1 MDKKTKLVFLDG
13 DTPVKEVP
21 LDSGEWTLGRSH
33 LCKIQLED
41 SEVSS
46 QHAVVVVKGDE
57 VWLKDGHSKNGT
69 HLNEKLLQGEA
80 SLTPGDIVRIGNT
93 RFRFEAPGGANADFA
108 TPPAPGAEVDSE
120 SETRFIAL
128 PEELDARTLSGEK
141 LGAKTG
147 HDDGTSALPDN
158 ATRMLE
164 PSELKGL
171 QASLKVAWDV
181 KKLAAGI
188 VLALAVLIGA
198 VFLAKRSQ
206 SPGAEPAMIMETI
219 RDWDGGFEL
228 ALPGRW
234 RRSGK
239 PDASLVSFNYRDT
252 DGAKAQVEVMKETKA
267 EYEQTGLTTGFNL
280 FLEECKSRHPEF
292 SLLGQKK
299 MEVNDVA
306 LLFYAF
312 SSQTGQGKGIYL
324 LDGDCRIVI
333 EGHSSRRDYPAF
345 ADLYSTILQS
355 FKLYQPQKY
364 FDFPAPDEAVRLAGP
379 DQAIQQAKDHFLQG
393 KELLRRRDVRLD
405 NLYRAIR
412 EFQTSLQFAV
422 TLASRPSV
430 YGQVVEELKY
440 AQQLLNEGVRR
451 QRFEINRAHKEGDW
465 QTAYWEAQKL
475 MQMIP
480 VKTDPI
486 YQEAG
491 AWVKKMSKKER

>member
-1 MDKKTKLVFLDG
+1 
-13 DTPVKEVP
+13 
-21 LDSGEWTLGRSH
+21 
-33 LCKIQLED
+33 
-41 SEVSS
+41 
-46 QHAVVVVKGDE
+46 
-57 VWLKDGHSKNGT
+57 
-69 HLNEKLLQGEA
+69 
-80 SLTPGDIVRIGNT
+80 
-93 RFRFEAPGGANADFA
+93 
-108 TPPAPGAEVDSE
+108 
-120 SETRFIAL
+120 
-128 PEELDARTLSGEK
+128 
-141 LGAKTG
+141 
-147 HDDGTSALPDN
+147 
-158 ATRMLE
+158 MLE

-171 QASLKVAWDV
+171 QAGPKVAWDV
-181 KKLAAGI
+181 KQLTAGI

-206 SPGAEPAMIMETI
+206 SPGAEPAMTMETI
-219 RDWDGGFEL
+219 LDQDGGFEL
-228 ALPGRW
+228 ALPDRW
-234 RRSGK
+234 SRSGK
-239 PDASLVSFNYRDT
+239 PGASLVSFKDQDA
-252 DGAKAQVEVMKETKA
+252 DGAQAQVDVMKAAKA

-333 EGHSSRRDYPAF
+333 EGHSSRGDYPAF

-364 FDFPAPDEAVRLAGP
+364 FDFPAPDESVRLAGP

-405 NLYRAIR
+405 NLYRALQ

-422 TLASRPSV
+422 TLPSRPSV
-430 YGQVVEELKY
+430 YGQAAEELKY
-440 AQQLLNEGVRR
+440 AQQLFNEGVRR
-451 QRFEINRAHKEGDW
+451 QRFEINRAYKERDW

-491 AWVKKMSKKER
+491 AWVKKMSRKER